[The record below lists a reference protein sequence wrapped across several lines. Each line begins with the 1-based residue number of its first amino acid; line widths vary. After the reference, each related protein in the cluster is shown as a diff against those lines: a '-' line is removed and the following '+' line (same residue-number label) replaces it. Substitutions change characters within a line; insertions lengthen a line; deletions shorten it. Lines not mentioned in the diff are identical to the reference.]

1 MTTIIGEGSKSSK
14 KKMVAPALGKYFNA
28 EYVVDV
34 VYRNGGLAPGGSGNV
49 MTPVS
54 FGCGV
59 NQEEFMMLLTFYGGM
74 MVIARKDPLEA
85 EEIMEEIGKNIIE
98 HYKIDLE
105 DKKWIEEKFIQKKKK
120 EEIKTEEKK
129 K

>member
-1 MTTIIGEGSKSSK
+1 MTTIIGEGSKASK
-14 KKMVAPALGKYFNA
+14 KKMNAPALGNYFNA

-34 VYRNGGLAPGGSGNV
+34 IYKNGGLAPGGSGNV

-85 EEIMEEIGKNIIE
+85 EAIMEEIGRNIIE
-98 HYKIDLE
+98 HYKIDVE
-105 DKKWIEEKFIQKKKK
+105 DKKWIEEKFIAKKK
-120 EEIKTEEKK
+120 EEKVEEKK